1 MSIISSGLFN
11 KNDFISIIKFSNYNV
26 YYNSNREYEPKY
38 YTLITLLHE
47 FCTESLDYGNNGI
60 WKLKITSIDI
70 DTFNKHF
77 IGAWGNRSNNYSDFV
92 LIDYILNAIKYIQ
105 DNRQISLTC
114 NESIKY
120 LSDFVE
126 FVFNNSNPWP
136 TLIYFSKF
144 VSTFLPDL
152 AIPFDTA
159 SLSKIAR
166 EYKIN
171 GDTKDLIDY
180 INIHSNLKKD
190 LLGFLKTY
198 SMTIADLKELDDNSL
213 IGKKQLFKLNQTPL
227 NRPIDKIYYS
237 V

>member
-1 MSIISSGLFN
+1 MSIISSGFFN
-11 KNDFISIIKFSNYNV
+11 KYDLISIIKFSNYNA

-38 YTLITLLHE
+38 YSLITLLHE
-47 FCTESLDYGNNGI
+47 FCIKSLDYENNGI
-60 WKLKITSIDI
+60 WKLKIKSIDI
-70 DTFNKHF
+70 DTFNEYF

-92 LIDYILNAIKYIQ
+92 SINYISNAIKYIQ
-105 DNRQISLTC
+105 NEQQISLTC
-114 NESIKY
+114 NESIEY
-120 LSDFVE
+120 LSNFIK
-126 FVFNNSNPWP
+126 FVFKNQNPWP

-166 EYKIN
+166 EYRIN
-171 GDTKDLIDY
+171 GDARNLSDY
-180 INIHSNLKKD
+180 IKIHANLKKD
-190 LLGFLKTY
+190 ILGFLKTN
-198 SMTIADLKELDDNSL
+198 SMTIVDLKELDDNTL
-213 IGKKQLFKLNQTPL
+213 IGRKHLFKLHQTPL